1 MYQKSKPSL
10 QHQRQLLLH
19 NSVIHSFILQM
30 PWHILNPHLL
40 LTIVCS
46 SLFSFLN
53 FLKLTFCCPFL
64 VHFWICHTSQKSN
77 LANFLVTIDILFW
90 LSGFP
95 MTWQVRKK
103 ESIINTYTILKEI
116 WASRICNPWQ
126 WYSKIHKFRFQ
137 GGVSMPKRLFLKVS
151 KEAFF
156 FPSIALLLLH
166 HNLLLSLL
174 V

>member
-30 PWHILNPHLL
+30 PWHTLNPHLL
-40 LTIVCS
+40 FTIVCS
-46 SLFSFLN
+46 SLFSFSN

-103 ESIINTYTILKEI
+103 ESIINTYLHNFERNLGFQNLQSMAMVLKNSQVYI
-116 WASRICNPWQ
+116 SRRCGHAKKTVLE
-126 WYSKIHKFRFQ
+126 SF
-137 GGVSMPKRLFLKVS
+137 KRG
-151 KEAFF
+151 
-156 FPSIALLLLH
+156 P
-166 HNLLLSLL
+166 LLSLYSSASSTS
-174 V
+174 

>member
-30 PWHILNPHLL
+30 PWHTLNPHLL
-40 LTIVCS
+40 FTIVCS
-46 SLFSFLN
+46 FLFSFSN

-103 ESIINTYTILKEI
+103 ESNINTYLPTQFWKKFGLPESAIHGNGTQKFTSLYFKEV
-116 WASRICNPWQ
+116 WPCQKDCSW
-126 WYSKIHKFRFQ
+126 KFQ
-137 GGVSMPKRLFLKVS
+137 KRPS
-151 KEAFF
+151 S
-156 FPSIALLLLH
+156 FPL
-166 HNLLLSLL
+166 
-174 V
+174 